1 MSSPASRP
9 VPPAAANPLNLRG
22 AVDLSSLKQRPAAAA
37 PPSGPEAPGG
47 TQPGVTPGAPEL
59 VVNVT
64 EGNFQQLVELSAQVP
79 VVFALWASYSP
90 ESATML
96 DVLERV
102 VDSYGGRLV
111 LGAADI
117 EAFPQ
122 LAQAFQVQA
131 VPTAVAVL
139 KGQPVPLFQG
149 GADEQQVR
157 GLLDELLKVAAA
169 NGVTG
174 SLGGGAAQE
183 DGPAPLPPLHQTAFD
198 AIEAGDYAAAAEA
211 YRQALNEMPA
221 DHEAKAGLAQVEL
234 MERLQPLSAE
244 DSEALRANA
253 ANEPDNLQAQLAVAD
268 LDVAGGHVEDALNR
282 LVSFIGRNFGPERET
297 ARVRLL
303 ELFDVV
309 GAADDRVAKAR
320 QALARVLF

>member
-9 VPPAAANPLNLRG
+9 VPPAAANLLNLRG
-22 AVDLSSLKQRPAAAA
+22 AVDLSSLKQRPASPAGTGTPQEGAQPGAA
-37 PPSGPEAPGG
+37 P
-47 TQPGVTPGAPEL
+47 GAQEL
-59 VVNVT
+59 KVNVT

-90 ESATML
+90 ESAAVL
-96 DVLERV
+96 EVLERV
-102 VDSYGGRLV
+102 VGGYGGRLV
-111 LGAADI
+111 LGSADI

-149 GADEQQVR
+149 SADEQQVR
-157 GLLDELLKVAAA
+157 SLFDELLKVAAA

-174 SLGGGAAQE
+174 SLGAGGAEE
-183 DGPAPLPPLHQTAFD
+183 DAPAPLPPLHQAAFD
-198 AIEAGDYAAAAEA
+198 AIEAGDYAAAADA
-211 YRQALNEMPA
+211 YRQALTEMPA

-234 MERLQPLSAE
+234 MGRLQPLSAQ
-244 DSEALRANA
+244 DSEALRTLA
-253 ANEPDNLQAQLAVAD
+253 ANEPDNLEAQLGVAD
-268 LDVAGGHVEDALNR
+268 LDVAGGHVEDALSR

-309 GAADDRVAKAR
+309 GAADERVAKAR
-320 QALARVLF
+320 QSLARVLF